1 MFDFVRN
8 RKRIVQVVLILIIIP
23 FALWGVESY
32 RMSGNTAEVAEVDG
46 TAITQR
52 EFEEALREEQE
63 RLREALRGQVDASM
77 LGSAQLRQA
86 VLEQL
91 VQQRLL
97 LTRAR
102 ALGFAVPDAQLVDLI
117 KNIETFHKDGQFSQE
132 RYEFL
137 LRQRGLT
144 PVVFEER
151 VRQEVMIRQLGDPFS
166 GFDFV
171 TKPIVE
177 RIIRIAE
184 QKREVSQYT
193 LSTEQYLSRV
203 SVDEAAAKGYYDS
216 HAGEF
221 RVPEQVKVDYLVL
234 SPDTL
239 EAKVQVSEDE
249 IKAYY
254 ESHKAEFGA
263 PEERAASHILVKV
276 GAGASSEERAAARK
290 KAESILAQAQKDP
303 GRFAELARKYSDDP
317 GSAGKGGDLG
327 LFQRGT
333 MVKSF
338 DDAVFSMKPGE
349 IRGPV
354 ESEFGYHVIKLNE
367 IKESTV
373 RPLAEVKQAIER
385 EVRRQKASRRLS
397 EVAEQFSNLVYEQ
410 SESLKPAAEALGLQV
425 ETSGWIGRNGMG
437 APFPVNER
445 LLEAMF
451 SDDAIKEHRNTEA
464 IEVRPNTLVAVRVV
478 EHKPAATR
486 PFEEV
491 RQEIVQRLKRE
502 RAAEMAAKEGQ
513 ALLAKLTQGE
523 AVDLPWSRPI
533 TVSRQQ
539 PHGLPQD
546 AVRDV
551 FRVPAG
557 QLPAYVGVQM
567 PEGGFALYR
576 VSKVIDIGEIDAPK
590 RQAWAQQLSQLL
602 AQEEY
607 KAFLES
613 VRSQAKVKINRE
625 WLQAGTEPRG

>member
-1 MFDFVRN
+1 M
-8 RKRIVQVVLILIIIP
+8 
-23 FALWGVESY
+23 
-32 RMSGNTAEVAEVDG
+32 
-46 TAITQR
+46 
-52 EFEEALREEQE
+52 
-63 RLREALRGQVDASM
+63 
-77 LGSAQLRQA
+77 
-86 VLEQL
+86 
-91 VQQRLL
+91 
-97 LTRAR
+97 
-102 ALGFAVPDAQLVDLI
+102 
-117 KNIETFHKDGQFSQE
+117 
-132 RYEFL
+132 
-137 LRQRGLT
+137 
-144 PVVFEER
+144 
-151 VRQEVMIRQLGDPFS
+151 
-166 GFDFV
+166 
-171 TKPIVE
+171 
-177 RIIRIAE
+177 
-184 QKREVSQYT
+184 
-193 LSTEQYLSRV
+193 
-203 SVDEAAAKGYYDS
+203 
-216 HAGEF
+216 
-221 RVPEQVKVDYLVL
+221 
-234 SPDTL
+234 
-239 EAKVQVSEDE
+239 
-249 IKAYY
+249 
-254 ESHKAEFGA
+254 
-263 PEERAASHILVKV
+263 
-276 GAGASSEERAAARK
+276 
-290 KAESILAQAQKDP
+290 AQAQKDP

-373 RPLAEVKQAIER
+373 RPLAEVKQAIEL

-607 KAFLES
+607 KAFFES